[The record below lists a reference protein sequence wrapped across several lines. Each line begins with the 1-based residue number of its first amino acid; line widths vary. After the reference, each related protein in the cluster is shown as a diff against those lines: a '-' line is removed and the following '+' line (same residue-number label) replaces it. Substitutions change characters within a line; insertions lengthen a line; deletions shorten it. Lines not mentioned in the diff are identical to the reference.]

1 MTATMK
7 EPPTVPAPEITNK
20 REHKYQTLHGLKY
33 GVEIYES
40 DAITD
45 TVLKVICR
53 FCLKNKVERPRI
65 FKVPLKPDK
74 YLTHNRG
81 KKDQKGMHTDEWLC
95 YERLEDD
102 DAIVNYWKEQDE
114 TETTAT
120 AAVAVIVEKSETPSN
135 GGRYRPAWKQGNENQ
150 VNVKYQ
156 PLHALKYG
164 VKIHGR
170 DLVTGQVSKVICR
183 FCLKNKITHFPYPQI
198 FDTSFRSDKYSNHN
212 KTMHGPEWDSYQK
225 LIDEDTI
232 ANYWKTITTEE
243 EAIQV
248 EATTMTEVDVA
259 AGLEMD
265 IEDAAMEISVASAGT
280 GEEATSG
287 CGTEA
292 TVASTNV
299 DTETCTTD
307 TLLRHSSAS
316 IANEAELDIVV
327 GALMALRDGPT
338 TAGLRDGTTTD
349 VAVRRAV
356 VNHPASGESGAICPS
371 AGHLRSNREPQY
383 SATDYPR
390 KKLEWSVKKVKKP
403 YCVKEAVK
411 VNHRMDRSAGPRRSS
426 GDPRSSALTR

>member
-265 IEDAAMEISVASAGT
+265 IEDAAMEMSVASAGT

-299 DTETCTTD
+299 DTETCTFTVERSSVSSVID
-307 TLLRHSSAS
+307 PEAALLGSALVS
-316 IANEAELDIVV
+316 RKRKDAPVKDACKQIGDQTAILKMTPPP
-327 GALMALRDGPT
+327 LSLPPPT
-338 TAGLRDGTTTD
+338 TEARSPAIATNAPRPSNISLPKAGEFENSIND
-349 VAVRRAV
+349 
-356 VNHPASGESGAICPS
+356 
-371 AGHLRSNREPQY
+371 
-383 SATDYPR
+383 TDYMSLE
-390 KKLEWSVKKVKKP
+390 KKDLSQETLMFHLEL
-403 YCVKEAVK
+403 
-411 VNHRMDRSAGPRRSS
+411 G
-426 GDPRSSALTR
+426 